1 MILLARALVK
11 NPPLLVLDEPC
22 QGLDQQQSNQFV
34 SLIDQICNG
43 SNKTLIYVSHDEN
56 NIPTCIEKVFVLEK
70 EGQRIYSVNEQVK
83 LAVA

>member
-1 MILLARALVK
+1 MILFARALVK

-34 SLIDQICNG
+34 SLIDQICSG
-43 SNKTLIYVSHDEN
+43 SNKTLIYVSHDVS
-56 NIPTCIEKVFVLEK
+56 NIPTCIEKVLVLEK

>member
-22 QGLDQQQSNQFV
+22 QGLDQQQSDKFV
-34 SLIDQICNG
+34 SLIDHVCSS
-43 SNKTLIYVSHDEN
+43 SNKTLIYVSHDKTN
-56 NIPTCIEKVFVLEK
+56 VPTCVEKVLLLEK
-70 EGQRIYSVNEQVK
+70 QGQKIYSVNQEIE